1 MTDRNITKYHLKK
14 RIDIIVEALLI
25 RTLITTLDQARV
37 PGYSVLPI
45 IEGRGILNAWSSEGQ
60 ISDAANMVAL
70 LCIVDAAQA
79 DDVIDA
85 IFAVIRD
92 RIGLVTMS
100 DVFVL
105 RPERF

>member
-1 MTDRNITKYHLKK
+1 MTKYYLKK
-14 RIDIIVEALLI
+14 RIDIVVETPLI
-25 RTLITTLDQARV
+25 KTLTNTLDQARV

-45 IEGRGILNAWSSEGQ
+45 LEGRGMFNARSSAGQ

-70 LCIVDAAQA
+70 LCIVDVAHADEVVDAVFAA
-79 DDVIDA
+79 
-85 IFAVIRD
+85 IRD
-92 RIGLVTMS
+92 RIGFVTMS

>member
-1 MTDRNITKYHLKK
+1 MTKYYLKK
-14 RIDIIVEALLI
+14 RIDIVVEAPLI
-25 RTLITTLDQARV
+25 RTLTNTLDQAQV

-45 IEGRGILNAWSSEGQ
+45 LEGRGMLNAWSSEGQ

-70 LCIVDAAQA
+70 LCIVDAAHA
-79 DDVIDA
+79 DEVVDA
-85 IFAVIRD
+85 VFAAIRD
-92 RIGLVTMS
+92 RIGFVTIS

>member
-1 MTDRNITKYHLKK
+1 MTKYHLKK
-14 RIDIIVEALLI
+14 RIDIVVEAPLI
-25 RTLITTLDQARV
+25 RTLANTLDQARV

-45 IEGRGILNAWSSEGQ
+45 LEGRGMLNAWSSAGQ

-70 LCIVDAAQA
+70 LCIVDAAHA
-79 DDVIDA
+79 DEVVDA
-85 IFAVIRD
+85 VFAAIRY
-92 RIGLVTMS
+92 RIGFVTMS

>member
-1 MTDRNITKYHLKK
+1 MTKYHLKK
-14 RIDIIVEALLI
+14 RIDIIVEAPMI
-25 RTLITTLDQARV
+25 RTLTNTLDQARV

-45 IEGRGILNAWSSEGQ
+45 LEGRGMLNTWSSEGQ

-70 LCIVDAAQA
+70 LCIVDAAHA
-79 DDVIDA
+79 DEVVDA
-85 IFAVIRD
+85 VFAAIRD
-92 RIGLVTMS
+92 RIGFVTMS